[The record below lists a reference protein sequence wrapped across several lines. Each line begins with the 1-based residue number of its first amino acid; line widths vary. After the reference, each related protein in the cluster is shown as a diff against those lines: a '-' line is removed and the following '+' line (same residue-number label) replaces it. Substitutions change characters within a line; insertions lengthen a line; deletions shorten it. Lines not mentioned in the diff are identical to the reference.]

1 MQYITDA
8 QALGTYEITLH
19 TSHCGSRFF
28 FSLFFIV
35 FLIYIYIY
43 IIYTFKIL

>member
-28 FSLFFIV
+28 F
-35 FLIYIYIY
+35 FLIFYRFFNIYLYIYYIY
-43 IIYTFKIL
+43 F

>member
-28 FSLFFIV
+28 FLVFYRFFNIY
-35 FLIYIYIY
+35 LYIYYIY
-43 IIYTFKIL
+43 F

>member
-28 FSLFFIV
+28 FPYFLSFF
-35 FLIYIYIY
+35 
-43 IIYTFKIL
+43 